1 MSDFS
6 RSKVAFSSE
15 ARAKLLRGMTTVAEA
30 VGCTLGP
37 KGKTVLI
44 QKQSGTPTV
53 TKDGVTVAR
62 SINLKDPIER
72 MGAELIKEAASQT
85 NDLAGD
91 GTTTTTILTHAMVVE
106 ATRCLDAGFSSTR
119 LIEGVKHAAAA
130 VEDGI
135 RQSALKV
142 EDHAVLKDVAT
153 ISANNDKT
161 TGTLIASAFEKVGRD
176 GIITVEDAKGMS
188 TTLETIEGMQFER
201 GYTSPYF
208 ITHSEKM
215 IALYDDALVL
225 VTDRKVA
232 TLAQIVP
239 VLELV
244 HRSGRPLLIVADDIE
259 TEALQGLVLN
269 KTKSNLKVVAVRA
282 PGYADH
288 KKELLQDM
296 AVLAGATFVSVDTGL
311 ALEKVQMKDLGLC
324 RKVIVN
330 DRSTTLIGTGKTSA
344 AIEQR
349 ADEIRGQLEDVT
361 LTPEAR
367 MKLRIRLA
375 RLANGVAI
383 VKVGG
388 STEMEMVEK
397 KYRIEDALNATRAA
411 VEEGILPGG
420 GLTLARMQLKK
431 KEYDREF
438 QAGVDIVLKAC
449 QVPFRKIVS
458 NAGGLPDVLINDLS
472 KVEQDMGYDALR
484 GEFVDML
491 QAGIIDPAKVT
502 RLAVKHAVSVA
513 CTFLSLDAVVF
524 EDV

>member
-282 PGYADH
+282 P
-288 KKELLQDM
+288 EL
-296 AVLAGATFVSVDTGL
+296 
-311 ALEKVQMKDLGLC
+311 
-324 RKVIVN
+324 
-330 DRSTTLIGTGKTSA
+330 
-344 AIEQR
+344 
-349 ADEIRGQLEDVT
+349 
-361 LTPEAR
+361 
-367 MKLRIRLA
+367 
-375 RLANGVAI
+375 
-383 VKVGG
+383 
-388 STEMEMVEK
+388 
-397 KYRIEDALNATRAA
+397 
-411 VEEGILPGG
+411 
-420 GLTLARMQLKK
+420 
-431 KEYDREF
+431 
-438 QAGVDIVLKAC
+438 
-449 QVPFRKIVS
+449 IVS
-458 NAGGLPDVLINDLS
+458 APPPVMVLPAAPMLIAVAAPKALTVVAFVFNSANVPEPVVSDVVMFGDVPNTATPVPVS
-472 KVEQDMGYDALR
+472 SVSDAERFAEVPL
-484 GEFVDML
+484 
-491 QAGIIDPAKVT
+491 
-502 RLAVKHAVSVA
+502 VA
-513 CTFLSLDAVVF
+513 S
-524 EDV
+524 